1 MNILDLV
8 CAEEDTNQDQEQ
20 EELVVICY
28 FVGTHTRLKGVTRY
42 VVINQKLNLLFNIL
56 IRFVYLIMLI

>member
-28 FVGTHTRLKGVTRY
+28 FVGTQTRLKRVTRY
-42 VVINQKLNLLFNIL
+42 VVINQKLNLLPI
-56 IRFVYLIMLI
+56 Y

>member
-28 FVGTHTRLKGVTRY
+28 FVGTHTRLKRVTRY
-42 VVINQKLNLLFNIL
+42 VVINQKLNLLPI
-56 IRFVYLIMLI
+56 Y